1 MKMEE
6 IIEKYVCS
14 PSTVAVAG
22 ASPKEERAVH
32 GVMEYL
38 KEEGFRLFPVN
49 PSYAGEDIQGLSCL
63 GSITQIG
70 ERFDILALF
79 VSPERQQPVL
89 DDLGKLD
96 YKPVVWMQPG
106 AENDEAETVL
116 RAEGFEVVK
125 GACLMMVH
133 EVYCEK

>member
-6 IIEKYVCS
+6 IIEKYLCS
-14 PSTVAVAG
+14 PSVVAVAG
-22 ASPKEERAVH
+22 ASMKKERAVY
-32 GVMEYL
+32 GVMDYL
-38 KEEGFRLFPVN
+38 KEKGFRLYPVN
-49 PSYAGEDIQGLSCL
+49 PSSAGEKIQGIPCL

>member
-22 ASPKEERAVH
+22 ASPKVERAVH

-79 VSPERQQPVL
+79 VSPERRPVL
-89 DDLGKLD
+89 KTSTNWDTNHSMDAARGRERRGRGR
-96 YKPVVWMQPG
+96 P
-106 AENDEAETVL
+106 ES
-116 RAEGFEVVK
+116 RGFE
-125 GACLMMVH
+125 L
-133 EVYCEK
+133 

>member
-14 PSTVAVAG
+14 PSAVAVAG

-49 PSYAGEDIQGLSCL
+49 PSYAGEDIQGLLCL
-63 GSITQIG
+63 GSITEVG
-70 ERFDILALF
+70 EKFDILGLF
-79 VSPERQQPVL
+79 ISPDRQRPVL
-89 DDLGKLD
+89 EDLDELG
-96 YKPVVWMQPG
+96 YKPIIWMQPG
-106 AENDEAETVL
+106 AENDAAEAAL
-116 RAEGFEVVK
+116 KARGYEVVK